1 MGKKKLSALK
11 CRLSHLTCGSL
22 VALSKA
28 RPGVDRGGS
37 NGKRKIPWRTRDKGE
52 RGGHPADG
60 VGRGSSSVVGDAV
73 SSRERCGRNA
83 RAHAC
88 PSEDGPAGGRGQRCG
103 NEGSLRRVMGS

>member
-11 CRLSHLTCGSL
+11 CHLSHLTCGSL

-52 RGGHPADG
+52 RGGHPADPG
-60 VGRGSSSVVGDAV
+60 GARKFICSGRCCELSGALLG
-73 SSRERCGRNA
+73 EC
-83 RAHAC
+83 
-88 PSEDGPAGGRGQRCG
+88 
-103 NEGSLRRVMGS
+103 